1 MMYAKPEEQKCSSS
15 ILLQIISLAPLQ
27 LNVNVDK
34 LSPVINLCSEMCT
47 RVPYHN
53 YSGLEYKENILWICA
68 AEQFYVNFY
77 LQYLLGQKTKQKTIQ
92 THLRI

>member
-1 MMYAKPEEQKCSSS
+1 M
-15 ILLQIISLAPLQ
+15 Q
-27 LNVNVDK
+27 LNINVDN
-34 LSPVINLCSEMCT
+34 LYQVINLCSETYT
-47 RVPYHN
+47 RIPYRN
-53 YSGLEYKENILWICA
+53 YSGLECKENIFWTCD